1 VGVPAVRL
9 PGSLGLAHGGEQR
22 HDPPGPPAARARRG
36 RARHDRL
43 RLVDALRHRP
53 DAFTAAGKLTKP
65 IWCGILGV
73 AAIIAFIV
81 VFNPLSIFGII
92 TVVAAGVYLVD
103 VRPALRNIT
112 GGSQGPYGRW

>member
-1 VGVPAVRL
+1 MVVNGVTTLQGLLLLVLGVGILAMAVF
-9 PGSLGLAHGGEQR
+9 A
-22 HDPPGPPAARARRG
+22 
-36 RARHDRL
+36 
-43 RLVDALRHRP
+43 LVDALRHRP

-73 AAIIAFIV
+73 AAIIAFII
-81 VFNPLSIFGII
+81 VFNPLNIFGIVI
-92 TVVAAGVYLVD
+92 AVASGVYLVD